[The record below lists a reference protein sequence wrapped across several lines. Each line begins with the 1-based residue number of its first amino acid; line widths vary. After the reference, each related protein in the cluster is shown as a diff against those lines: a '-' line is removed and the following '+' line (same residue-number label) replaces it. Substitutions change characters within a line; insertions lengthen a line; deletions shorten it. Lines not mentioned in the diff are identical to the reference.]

1 MWIHQAGCDVM
12 QELMRWDGIERVQ
25 RRLRRS
31 CRWAVSA
38 FVVMAIAVGGCQT
51 ERMLNVSAPTPEMQR
66 VQLAMA
72 EWPHA
77 PSDAPAINR
86 TFFATI
92 HIAGHRTTASGVLQ
106 FHNPRDFRITAATE
120 MGVILFDGRIN
131 WAGVTVL
138 RTMPGIDRSIIASL
152 LTDLTTAFQ
161 LPDSLKGI
169 EAKGGNPSG
178 GGSPSELVLKRQGG
192 DTNHYTW
199 VFDPT
204 TGRLRTL
211 DVEMSLFNSIHI
223 EYLRYNSSGWPQ
235 EMTLK
240 APLYNISFTFT
251 DSGGVAK
258 R

>member
-1 MWIHQAGCDVM
+1 
-12 QELMRWDGIERVQ
+12 
-25 RRLRRS
+25 
-31 CRWAVSA
+31 
-38 FVVMAIAVGGCQT
+38 
-51 ERMLNVSAPTPEMQR
+51 
-66 VQLAMA
+66 MA

-106 FHNPRDFRITAATE
+106 FHNPHDFRITAATE
-120 MGVILFDGRIN
+120 MGVILFDGRMN

-138 RTMPGIDRSIIASL
+138 RSMPGIDRGIIASL

-169 EAKGGNPSG
+169 QAKGGNPA
-178 GGSPSELVLKRQGG
+178 GGSPPSELVLKRQGA

-199 VFDPT
+199 IFNPA

-211 DVEMSLFNSIHI
+211 DVEMGLFDTLHI
-223 EYLRYNSSGWPQ
+223 EYLRYNGDGWPQ
-235 EMTLK
+235 EMTVTRK
-240 APLYNISFTFT
+240 ARLYNISFTFT
-251 DSGGVAK
+251 DSGDVAK

>member
-1 MWIHQAGCDVM
+1 M
-12 QELMRWDGIERVQ
+12 QELMRWDGIECVRHS
-25 RRLRRS
+25 LRRPR
-31 CRWAVSA
+31 RWTLGS
-38 FVVMAIAVGGCQT
+38 FVVLAMAVGGCQT
-51 ERMLNVSAPTPEMQR
+51 EHILNVSAPTPEMQR
-66 VQLAMA
+66 VQAAMA

-161 LPDSLKGI
+161 LPESLNGI
-169 EAKGGNPSG
+169 QAKGGSPSG
-178 GGSPSELVLKRQGG
+178 GGIPAELVLKRQGG

-199 VFDPT
+199 VFNPT

-211 DVEMSLFNSIHI
+211 DVDVSLFNSIHI

-235 EMTLK
+235 EMSLK
-240 APLYNISFTFT
+240 APLYNINFTFT
-251 DSGGVAK
+251 DSGDVAK